1 MTSPALQK
9 DKLQRIS
16 QLKEKYRI
24 FLIVFFLFV
33 LLMALAVSVFKGTL
47 SFSPQAVL
55 DVFWGKSQEQM
66 IGHIIWNVRLPRTL
80 IALMVGFN
88 MAVAGALLQGI
99 LRNPL
104 ASPNIIGASSGAGLA
119 AVIVM
124 SLMPGNIKMLPSA
137 AFLGAL
143 LAGLIIYGLARREGR
158 SSGITIILAGI
169 ALGALLSAFTSAL
182 MILHSDELSVTY
194 TWLAGSLI
202 GRGWPY
208 FALIWPYSL
217 AGGLG
222 AVFLSPRVN
231 LFLLGEEVGK
241 NLGLS
246 VEISKLLI
254 IINASILAGSAV
266 SVAGT
271 IGFIGIVAP
280 HTARMMI
287 GNDYRYL
294 VILSGILGG
303 LLLVISDVL
312 ARTLFQPLEIP
323 VGIFTAILGAPFFY
337 FLLYKKRSGLPLP

>member
-1 MTSPALQK
+1 MDSHVPLKVRLQ
-9 DKLQRIS
+9 
-16 QLKEKYRI
+16 QLKKMSRLFWI
-24 FLIVFFLFV
+24 FIFAFLLLI
-33 LLMALAVSVFKGTL
+33 AVILSIFKGTL
-47 SFSPQAVL
+47 YFSPQGIL
-55 DVFWGKSQEQM
+55 EVFLGKSQEQLTQ
-66 IGHIIWNVRLPRTL
+66 HIIWNVRLPRTL
-80 IALMVGFN
+80 IAMMVGFN

-104 ASPNIIGASSGAGLA
+104 ASSNIIGANSGAGLA

-124 SLMPGNIKMLPSA
+124 SLMPGNIKMLPSS

-143 LAGLIIYGLARREGR
+143 LAGLIIYSLSRREGS
-158 SSGITIILAGI
+158 SSGITIILAGV

-182 MILHSDELSVTY
+182 MILHSDELGITY
-194 TWLAGSLI
+194 TWLAGSLT

-208 FALIWPYSL
+208 FSLIWPYSL
-217 AGGLG
+217 AGGLV
-222 AVFLSPRVN
+222 AIFLSPRIN

-246 VEISKLLI
+246 VEISRLLI
-254 IINASILAGSAV
+254 IINASVLAGSAV

-280 HTARMMI
+280 HAARMMI

-294 VILSGILGG
+294 VILAGILGG
-303 LLLVISDVL
+303 LLLVTSDTL

-323 VGIFTAILGAPFFY
+323 VGILTAILGAPFFY
-337 FLLYKKRSGLPLP
+337 FLLYQKRSNLPMS

>member
-1 MTSPALQK
+1 M
-9 DKLQRIS
+9 
-16 QLKEKYRI
+16 
-24 FLIVFFLFV
+24 LI
-33 LLMALAVSVFKGTL
+33 AVILSIFKGTL
-47 SFSPQAVL
+47 YFSAQGVL
-55 DVFWGKSQEQM
+55 EVFLGKSQEQLTQ
-66 IGHIIWNVRLPRTL
+66 HIIWNVRLPRTL
-80 IALMVGFN
+80 IAMMVGFN

-104 ASPNIIGASSGAGLA
+104 ASPNIIGVNSGAGLA

-143 LAGLIIYGLARREGR
+143 LAGLIIYSLARREGR
-158 SSGITIILAGI
+158 STGITIILAGVS
-169 ALGALLSAFTSAL
+169 LGALLSAFTTAR
-182 MILHSDELSVTY
+182 MILHSDELGITY

-208 FALIWPYSL
+208 FSLIWPYSL
-217 AGGLG
+217 AGGLV
-222 AVFLSPRVN
+222 AIFLSPRIN

-246 VEISKLLI
+246 VEISRLMI
-254 IINASILAGSAV
+254 IINASVLAGSAV

-271 IGFIGIVAP
+271 IGLIGIIAP
-280 HTARMMI
+280 HTARMII

-303 LLLVISDVL
+303 LLLVTSDTL

-337 FLLYKKRSGLPLP
+337 FLLRQKRSNLPMS

>member
-1 MTSPALQK
+1 
-9 DKLQRIS
+9 
-16 QLKEKYRI
+16 
-24 FLIVFFLFV
+24 
-33 LLMALAVSVFKGTL
+33 
-47 SFSPQAVL
+47 
-55 DVFWGKSQEQM
+55 M

>member
-1 MTSPALQK
+1 MMASRVSLKVRLQK
-9 DKLQRIS
+9 
-16 QLKEKYRI
+16 LKKKSRFFWI
-24 FLIVFFLFV
+24 LVFTFLMLI
-33 LLMALAVSVFKGTL
+33 AVILSIFKGTL
-47 SFSPQAVL
+47 YFSPQGIL
-55 DVFWGKSQEQM
+55 EVFLGKSQEQLTQ
-66 IGHIIWNVRLPRTL
+66 HIIWNVRLPRTL
-80 IALMVGFN
+80 IAMMVGFN

-104 ASPNIIGASSGAGLA
+104 ASPNIIGVNSGAGLA

-124 SLMPGNIKMLPSA
+124 SLMPGNIKILPSV

-143 LAGLIIYGLARREGR
+143 LAGLIIYSLARREGR
-158 SSGITIILAGI
+158 SSGITIILAGV

-182 MILHSDELSVTY
+182 MVLHSDELGITY

-208 FALIWPYSL
+208 FSLIWPYSL
-217 AGGLG
+217 AGGLV
-222 AVFLSPRVN
+222 AIFLSPRIN

-246 VEISKLLI
+246 VEISRLLI
-254 IINASILAGSAV
+254 IINASVLAGSAV

-303 LLLVISDVL
+303 LLLVTSDTL

-337 FLLYKKRSGLPLP
+337 FLLYQKRSNLPMS

>member
-1 MTSPALQK
+1 MADHVSSKVRLE
-9 DKLQRIS
+9 R
-16 QLKEKYRI
+16 LKKKNR
-24 FLIVFFLFV
+24 FFWIILFI
-33 LLMALAVSVFKGTL
+33 LLLFMAFILSILNGTL
-47 SFSPQAVL
+47 SFSPHEVL
-55 DVFWGKSQEQM
+55 DVFRGRSQEQL
-66 IGHIIWNVRLPRTL
+66 IRHIVWNVRLPRTL
-80 IALMVGFN
+80 VAMMVGFN
-88 MAVAGALLQGI
+88 MAIAGALLQGI

-104 ASPNIIGASSGAGLA
+104 ASPNIIGANSGAGLA

-124 SLMPGNIKMLPSA
+124 SLMPRNMKVLPSA

-143 LAGLIIYGLARREGR
+143 LAGLIIYALARREGR
-158 SSGITIILAGI
+158 SSGITIILAGV

-182 MILHSDELSVTY
+182 MILHSDDLGITY

-208 FALIWPYSL
+208 FNLIWPYSL
-217 AGGLG
+217 AGGLA
-222 AVFLSPRVN
+222 AVLLSPRVN

-241 NLGLS
+241 SLGLS
-246 VEISKLLI
+246 VEISRLLI

-280 HTARMMI
+280 HTARMMV

-294 VILSGILGG
+294 VILSGILGS
-303 LLLVISDVL
+303 LLLTISDTL

-323 VGIFTAILGAPFFY
+323 VGIFTAVLGAPFFY
-337 FLLYKKRSGLPLP
+337 FLLYKKRSELPLS

>member
-1 MTSPALQK
+1 MADHVSSKVRLE
-9 DKLQRIS
+9 R
-16 QLKEKYRI
+16 LKKKNR
-24 FLIVFFLFV
+24 FFWIILFI
-33 LLMALAVSVFKGTL
+33 LLLFMAFILSILNGTL
-47 SFSPQAVL
+47 SFSPHEVL
-55 DVFWGKSQEQM
+55 DVFRGRSQEQL
-66 IGHIIWNVRLPRTL
+66 IRHIVWNVRLPRTL
-80 IALMVGFN
+80 VAMMVGFN
-88 MAVAGALLQGI
+88 MAIAGALLQGI

-104 ASPNIIGASSGAGLA
+104 ASPNIIGANSGAGLA

-124 SLMPGNIKMLPSA
+124 SLMPRNMKVLPSA

-143 LAGLIIYGLARREGR
+143 LAGLIIYALARREGR
-158 SSGITIILAGI
+158 SSGITIILAGV

-182 MILHSDELSVTY
+182 MILHSDDLGITY

-208 FALIWPYSL
+208 FNLIWPYSL
-217 AGGLG
+217 AGGLA
-222 AVFLSPRVN
+222 AVLLSPRVN

-241 NLGLS
+241 SLGLS
-246 VEISKLLI
+246 VEISRLLI

-280 HTARMMI
+280 HTARMMV

-294 VILSGILGG
+294 VILSGILGS
-303 LLLVISDVL
+303 LLLTISDTL

-323 VGIFTAILGAPFFY
+323 VGIFTAVLGAPFFY
-337 FLLYKKRSGLPLP
+337 FLLYKKRSELPAS

>member
-1 MTSPALQK
+1 MMAGSVSLK
-9 DKLQRIS
+9 VKLQ
-16 QLKEKYRI
+16 QLKKNSRFFWI
-24 FLIVFFLFV
+24 LVFAFLMLI
-33 LLMALAVSVFKGTL
+33 AVILSIFKGTL
-47 SFSPQAVL
+47 YFSAQGVL
-55 DVFWGKSQEQM
+55 EVFLGKSQEQLTQ
-66 IGHIIWNVRLPRTL
+66 HIIWNVRLPRTL
-80 IALMVGFN
+80 IAMMVGFN

-104 ASPNIIGASSGAGLA
+104 ASPNIIGVNSGAGLA

-143 LAGLIIYGLARREGR
+143 LAGLIIYSLARREGR
-158 SSGITIILAGI
+158 STGITIILAGV
-169 ALGALLSAFTSAL
+169 ALGALLSAFTTAL
-182 MILHSDELSVTY
+182 MILHSDELGITY

-208 FALIWPYSL
+208 FSLIWPYSL
-217 AGGLG
+217 AGGLV
-222 AVFLSPRVN
+222 AIFLSPRIN

-246 VEISKLLI
+246 VEISRLLI
-254 IINASILAGSAV
+254 IINASVLAGSAV

-271 IGFIGIVAP
+271 IGFIGIIAP
-280 HTARMMI
+280 HTARMII

-303 LLLVISDVL
+303 LLLVTSDTL

-337 FLLYKKRSGLPLP
+337 FLLRQKRSNLPMS

>member
-1 MTSPALQK
+1 MAEYILSK
-9 DKLQRIS
+9 IR
-16 QLKEKYRI
+16 LKRSKKMNR
-24 FLIVFFLFV
+24 FLWIILFT
-33 LLMALAVSVFKGTL
+33 LLLFIAFILSILNGTL
-47 SFSPQAVL
+47 YFSPHAVL
-55 DVFWGKSQEQM
+55 DVFQGKSQEQL
-66 IGHIIWNVRLPRTL
+66 IQHIVWNVRLPRTL
-80 IALMVGFN
+80 VAMMVGFN

-104 ASPNIIGASSGAGLA
+104 ASPNIIGANSGAGLA

-124 SLMPGNIKMLPSA
+124 CLMPNNMRTLPSA

-143 LAGLIIYGLARREGR
+143 LAGLVIYALARREGR
-158 SSGITIILAGI
+158 SSGITIVLAGV
-169 ALGALLSAFTSAL
+169 ALSALLSAFTSAL
-182 MILHSDELSVTY
+182 MILYSDDLGITY

-208 FALIWPYSL
+208 FSLIWPYSL
-217 AGGLG
+217 AGGLA

-231 LFLLGEEVGK
+231 LFLLGEEVGE

-246 VEISKLLI
+246 VEISRLLI
-254 IINASILAGSAV
+254 IVNASILAGSAV

-271 IGFIGIVAP
+271 VGFIGIVAP

-294 VILSGILGG
+294 VILSGILGS
-303 LLLVISDVL
+303 LLLIISDTL

-323 VGIFTAILGAPFFY
+323 VGIFTAVLGAPFFY
-337 FLLYKKRSGLPLP
+337 FLLYKRRSELPVS

>member
-1 MTSPALQK
+1 MASRVSLKVRLQK
-9 DKLQRIS
+9 
-16 QLKEKYRI
+16 LKKKSRFFWI
-24 FLIVFFLFV
+24 LVFTFLMLI
-33 LLMALAVSVFKGTL
+33 AVILSIFKGTL
-47 SFSPQAVL
+47 YFSPQGIL
-55 DVFWGKSQEQM
+55 EVFLGKSQEQLTQ
-66 IGHIIWNVRLPRTL
+66 HIIWNVRLPRTL
-80 IALMVGFN
+80 IAMMVGFN

-104 ASPNIIGASSGAGLA
+104 ASPNIIGVNSGAGLA

-124 SLMPGNIKMLPSA
+124 SLMPGNIKILPSV

-143 LAGLIIYGLARREGR
+143 LAGLIIYSLARREGR
-158 SSGITIILAGI
+158 SSGITIILAGV

-182 MILHSDELSVTY
+182 MVLHSDELGITY

-208 FALIWPYSL
+208 FSLIWPYSL
-217 AGGLG
+217 AGGLV
-222 AVFLSPRVN
+222 AIFLSPRIN

-246 VEISKLLI
+246 VEISRLLI
-254 IINASILAGSAV
+254 IINASVLAGSAV

-303 LLLVISDVL
+303 LLLVTSDTL

-337 FLLYKKRSGLPLP
+337 FLLYQKRSNLPMS

>member
-1 MTSPALQK
+1 MASHVSLK
-9 DKLQRIS
+9 VKLQLFKKKNRFFWIM
-16 QLKEKYRI
+16 I
-24 FLIVFFLFV
+24 FAFLLLIAFIL
-33 LLMALAVSVFKGTL
+33 SIFKGTL
-47 SFSPQAVL
+47 YFSPHTIFDVL
-55 DVFWGKSQEQM
+55 GGKSQEQLAQ
-66 IGHIIWNVRLPRTL
+66 HIIMNVRLPRTL
-80 IALMVGFN
+80 TALLVGFN

-104 ASPNIIGASSGAGLA
+104 ASPNIIGANSGAGLA

-124 SLMPGNIKMLPSA
+124 SLMPGNIKILPSA
-137 AFLGAL
+137 AFVGAL
-143 LAGLIIYGLARREGR
+143 LAGMIIYALARQEGR
-158 SSGITIILAGI
+158 SSGITIILAGV

-182 MILHSDELSVTY
+182 MILHSDELGITY

-208 FALIWPYSL
+208 FNIIWPYSL
-217 AGGLG
+217 AGGLV

-246 VEISKLLI
+246 VEFSRLLI
-254 IINASILAGSAV
+254 IFNASILAGSAV

-280 HTARMMI
+280 HTARMII

-294 VILSGILGG
+294 LLLSGIIGG
-303 LLLVISDVL
+303 LLLITSDTL

-323 VGIFTAILGAPFFY
+323 VGIFTAVLGAPFFY
-337 FLLYKKRSGLPLP
+337 FLLYKKRSKLV

>member
-1 MTSPALQK
+1 MADHVSSKVRLE
-9 DKLQRIS
+9 R
-16 QLKEKYRI
+16 LKKKNR
-24 FLIVFFLFV
+24 FFWIILFI
-33 LLMALAVSVFKGTL
+33 LLLFMAFILSILNGTL
-47 SFSPQAVL
+47 SFSPHEVL
-55 DVFWGKSQEQM
+55 DVFRGRSQEQL
-66 IGHIIWNVRLPRTL
+66 IQHIVWNVRLPRTL
-80 IALMVGFN
+80 VAMMVGFN
-88 MAVAGALLQGI
+88 MAIAGALLQGI

-104 ASPNIIGASSGAGLA
+104 ASPNIIGANSGAGLA

-124 SLMPGNIKMLPSA
+124 SLMPRNMKVLPSA

-143 LAGLIIYGLARREGR
+143 LAGLIIYALARREGR
-158 SSGITIILAGI
+158 SSGITIILAGV

-182 MILHSDELSVTY
+182 MILHSDDLGITY

-208 FALIWPYSL
+208 FSLIWPYSL
-217 AGGLG
+217 AGGLA

-241 NLGLS
+241 SLGLS
-246 VEISKLLI
+246 VEISRLLI

-280 HTARMMI
+280 HTARMMV

-294 VILSGILGG
+294 VILSGILGS
-303 LLLVISDVL
+303 LLLTISDTL

-323 VGIFTAILGAPFFY
+323 VGIFTAVLGAPFFY
-337 FLLYKKRSGLPLP
+337 FLLYKKRSELPIS

>member
-1 MTSPALQK
+1 MADHVSSKVRLE
-9 DKLQRIS
+9 R
-16 QLKEKYRI
+16 LKKKNR
-24 FLIVFFLFV
+24 FFWIILFI
-33 LLMALAVSVFKGTL
+33 LLLFMAFILSILNGTL
-47 SFSPQAVL
+47 SFSPHEVL
-55 DVFWGKSQEQM
+55 DVFRGRSQEQL
-66 IGHIIWNVRLPRTL
+66 IRHIVWNVRLPRTL
-80 IALMVGFN
+80 VAMMVGFN
-88 MAVAGALLQGI
+88 MAIAGALLQGI

-104 ASPNIIGASSGAGLA
+104 ASPNIIGANSGAGLA

-124 SLMPGNIKMLPSA
+124 SLMPRNMKVLPSA

-143 LAGLIIYGLARREGR
+143 LAGLIIYALARREGR
-158 SSGITIILAGI
+158 SSGITIILAGV

-182 MILHSDELSVTY
+182 MILHSDDLGITY

-208 FALIWPYSL
+208 FNLIWPYSL
-217 AGGLG
+217 AGGLA
-222 AVFLSPRVN
+222 AVLLSPRVN

-241 NLGLS
+241 SLGLS
-246 VEISKLLI
+246 VEISRLLI

-280 HTARMMI
+280 HTARMMV

-294 VILSGILGG
+294 VILSGILGS
-303 LLLVISDVL
+303 LLLTISDTL

-323 VGIFTAILGAPFFY
+323 VGIFTAVLGAPFFY
-337 FLLYKKRSGLPLP
+337 FLLYKKRSELPDS

>member
-1 MTSPALQK
+1 MAGSVSLK
-9 DKLQRIS
+9 VKLQ
-16 QLKEKYRI
+16 QLKKNSRFFWI
-24 FLIVFFLFV
+24 LVFAFLMLI
-33 LLMALAVSVFKGTL
+33 AVILSIFKGTL
-47 SFSPQAVL
+47 YFSAQGVL
-55 DVFWGKSQEQM
+55 EVFLGKSQEQLTQ
-66 IGHIIWNVRLPRTL
+66 HIIWNVRLPRTL
-80 IALMVGFN
+80 IAMMVGFN

-104 ASPNIIGASSGAGLA
+104 ASPNIIGVNSGAGLA

-143 LAGLIIYGLARREGR
+143 LAGLIIYSLARREGR
-158 SSGITIILAGI
+158 STGITIILAGV
-169 ALGALLSAFTSAL
+169 ALGALLSAFTTAL
-182 MILHSDELSVTY
+182 MILHSDELGITY

-208 FALIWPYSL
+208 FSLIWPYSL
-217 AGGLG
+217 AGGLV
-222 AVFLSPRVN
+222 AIFLSPRIN

-246 VEISKLLI
+246 VEISRLLI
-254 IINASILAGSAV
+254 IINASVLAGSAV

-271 IGFIGIVAP
+271 IGFIGIIAP
-280 HTARMMI
+280 HTARMII

-303 LLLVISDVL
+303 LLLVTSDTL

-337 FLLYKKRSGLPLP
+337 FLLRQKRSNLPMS